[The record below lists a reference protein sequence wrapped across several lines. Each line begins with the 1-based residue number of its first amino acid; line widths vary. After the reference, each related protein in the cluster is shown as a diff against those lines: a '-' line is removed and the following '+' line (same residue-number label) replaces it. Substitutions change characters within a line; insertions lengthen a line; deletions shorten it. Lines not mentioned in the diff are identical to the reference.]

1 MYAPWDIACRCPE
14 CNTLNF
20 VRVEK
25 GDYYDWKRGT
35 KIQVAF
41 PYLNADQRE
50 LLMTGI
56 CPPCWDK
63 MFSQA

>member
-1 MYAPWDIACRCPE
+1 MYAPMDIACRCPE
-14 CNTLNF
+14 CGDLNF

-25 GDYYDWKRGT
+25 NDYYAWKRGT
-35 KIQVAF
+35 KVQVAF

-63 MFSQA
+63 MFA